1 MDSLDFGRED
11 IVFLDIIVFKL
22 NQEISGGGMI
32 EYISEESDSLFK
44 RKVLILELE
53 LKKVAERS
61 RRFNKFSNC

>member
-32 EYISEESDSLFK
+32 EYISEESDSLLK

-53 LKKVAERS
+53 LKKVAER
-61 RRFNKFSNC
+61 